1 MLCVVINAV
10 ATGLTMSLEQIS
22 SQLAK
27 HQQKLP
33 PVESWNP
40 PYCGEIDI
48 HIKANGDWFHEGS
61 VIKRLPLVKMFASV
75 LIKEIRAEVIKEVSN
90 EHEEYFLVTPVE
102 KVKIQVDDA
111 PFVLTQWHWLD
122 EQETIMQVS
131 TNLGDEFILDEE
143 HPLTV
148 SDNGDLYVIVRRNL
162 TAKVHRNVYYQWADM
177 AQEKQIESGTELVF
191 TSAECRFV
199 LGTY

>member
-1 MLCVVINAV
+1 
-10 ATGLTMSLEQIS
+10 MSLELITA
-22 SQLAK
+22 QLKK
-27 HQQKLP
+27 HSKALP

-61 VIKRLPLVKMFASV
+61 AFKRLPLVKMFASV
-75 LIKEIRAEVIKEVSN
+75 LIKESSKEISK
-90 EHEEYFLVTPVE
+90 EADKDIEEYFLVTPVE

-111 PFVLTQWHWLD
+111 PFVLTQWCWLD
-122 EQETIMQVS
+122 EHESIMQVT
-131 TNLGDEFILDEE
+131 TNLEDEFILNDE

-148 SDNGDLYVIVRRNL
+148 NENGDLYVTVRRNL

-177 AQEKQIESGTELVF
+177 AEEQKTKNGTELVII
-191 TSAECRFV
+191 SAECRFV
-199 LGTY
+199 LGSY